1 MKIRWESESGGKIML
16 TERELKK
23 YSRQTVFSGIGVEGQ
38 EKLKRSKIAIVGVGG
53 TGSAA
58 ALYLAAAGI
67 NLRLI
72 DRDLV
77 ELSNL
82 PRQILYTEADIDHP
96 KATAARDVLQEK
108 NPEIEIEAHVSDFNP
123 KTAECLIQ
131 DVDLVLDGT
140 DNFETRFV
148 LNEACVKENIPFTYV
163 GAIRAQLM
171 FSFFIPG
178 KTACMR
184 CIFPENPPQGSLE
197 TCEIAGVLGPV
208 AGIAG
213 LLSATEAVKYLVGR
227 GDLLTN
233 KLLYLDLT
241 DFTLELLDIQRNM
254 NCNVC
259 VHQQFETLEEKKKST
274 RTVSLCGRN
283 SFQVIPAQTINL
295 NLIEFGEKLKRN
307 PEFKISVIT
316 DILIAM
322 EYAEHPITL
331 FRDGRLLLRNVQTEA
346 EARSIASKIL
356 SF

>member
-1 MKIRWESESGGKIML
+1 ML

-23 YSRQTVFSGIGVEGQ
+23 YSRQTVFSGIGVAGQ
-38 EKLKRSKIAIVGVGG
+38 ERLKRSKVAIVGVGG
-53 TGSAA
+53 TGTAA

-82 PRQILYTEADIDHP
+82 PRQVLYNEADIDQP
-96 KATAARDVLQEK
+96 KATVARDTLQEK
-108 NPEIEIEAHVSDFNP
+108 NPDIEIESFVSDFNP
-123 KTAECLIQ
+123 KTAERLVH
-131 DVDLVLDGT
+131 DVNLVLDGT

-148 LNEACVKENIPFTYV
+148 LNDACVKENVPFTYV

-178 KTACMR
+178 ETACIR
-184 CIFPENPPQGSLE
+184 CIFPETPPQGSLE
-197 TCEIAGVLGPV
+197 TCEIAGVLGPA

-213 LLSATEAVKYLVGR
+213 LISATETVKYLVGS

-241 DFTLELLDIQRNM
+241 DFTIELMEIQRNM
-254 NCNVC
+254 NCKVC
-259 VHQQFETLEEKKKST
+259 VHHQFETLEEKTKSS
-274 RTVSLCGRN
+274 RTISLCGRN
-283 SFQVIPAQTINL
+283 SFQVIPAQIANL

-307 PEFKISVIT
+307 PEFKISVVT

-322 EYAEHPITL
+322 EYTGHPITL
-331 FRDGRLLLRNVQTEA
+331 FRDGRLLMRNVQTET
-346 EARSIASKIL
+346 EAKSIATKIL